1 MSYLKDSAF
10 TAVKT
15 DAKFEIRYVKGL
27 SSLLSHVSGASSCQD
42 IPPISL
48 SIHFSFTFRFLFL
61 AVTFHLPRGGNLS
74 SGTLLPVL
82 GYQMT
87 TKWRE
92 ISFCKF
98 QNIDIFVV

>member
-42 IPPISL
+42 QGHP
-48 SIHFSFTFRFLFL
+48 T
-61 AVTFHLPRGGNLS
+61 GNFEKK
-74 SGTLLPVL
+74 T
-82 GYQMT
+82 
-87 TKWRE
+87 
-92 ISFCKF
+92 
-98 QNIDIFVV
+98 

>member
-42 IPPISL
+42 VPPISL
-48 SIHFSFTFRFLFL
+48 SIHFSFTFRFSFR
-61 AVTFHLPRGGNLS
+61 AVTFHLPRGGKLS
-74 SGTLLPVL
+74 SGTLLSSAWLPNDNKMEGNFVL
-82 GYQMT
+82 QVP
-87 TKWRE
+87 KH
-92 ISFCKF
+92 
-98 QNIDIFVV
+98 

>member
-42 IPPISL
+42 IPPLLKTESL
-48 SIHFSFTFRFLFL
+48 DNAIL
-61 AVTFHLPRGGNLS
+61 AF
-74 SGTLLPVL
+74 
-82 GYQMT
+82 
-87 TKWRE
+87 
-92 ISFCKF
+92 
-98 QNIDIFVV
+98 